1 MTALDT
7 MYIERYAKMVV
18 GNKLTIEQVPIK
30 YQEEV
35 KKIVE
40 NWFGDNNV

>member
-1 MTALDT
+1 MTTLDL

-18 GNKLTIEQVPIK
+18 GNRLTIEQVPIK

-35 KKIVE
+35 KKIVD

>member
-1 MTALDT
+1 MTVLDT
-7 MYIERYAKMVV
+7 MYIKRYAKMVV
-18 GNKLTIEQVPIK
+18 GNILTIEQVPIK